1 MFIKFT
7 IFSLGTDKSF
17 EQKIVNYFKT
27 FLLFYDYNT
36 NNDTDSVVLQD
47 DRCSQE
53 TSQNKGDEIIN
64 FTLSIGLL

>member
-36 NNDTDSVVLQD
+36 NNDTDSVVL
-47 DRCSQE
+47 
-53 TSQNKGDEIIN
+53 
-64 FTLSIGLL
+64 